1 MATTFNLEL
10 NNKANKQGQYVVFI
24 RVTQNRKIKRVRTTI
39 ALRRLADWNKDK
51 KCVRA
56 SEPNAKAWNAQLERE
71 LEAARQVFR
80 DLNAE
85 GLATTRNI
93 VSRIK
98 DEGAKPTLLAYTEQ
112 VREQMLAG
120 GQIGSW
126 KKYGTFVN
134 LLADYL
140 TNKGKVED
148 ITFKEVNAD
157 FVQGFVA
164 YLNTKENERTKGR
177 LHPNTIAKELRCL
190 RAIVNKAAK
199 LEGYMRPQDNPF
211 NAISIKEVPMA
222 KDRLLAADLEALWAV
237 DLQPMSAKWN
247 ARNAFFFSYYCA
259 GIRVGDLLQLR
270 WSNINEGRLQYQ
282 MGKNHKPK
290 NVLLVE
296 PALQILEQY
305 KHEGQRSADYI
316 FPYLNSRARYA
327 KAITQEQ
334 KDSMPVELKE
344 ELFNELWRKNALINK
359 YLKQIAQIA
368 GIEKPLSF
376 HVSRHTFAQQAKR
389 AGTDNAILKGM
400 LNHSS
405 LKVTER
411 YMGEFDTASED
422 AALRH
427 IFEDKG
433 AAKSQPADTMAALL
447 ESLRRLSKEEREAL
461 IRELEN

>member
-1 MATTFNLEL
+1 MATTFNLEV
-10 NNKANKQGQYVVFI
+10 NNKPNKQGQFVVFI
-24 RVTQNRKIKRVRTTI
+24 RVTQDRKNKRVRTTI

-56 SEPNAKAWNAQLERE
+56 SEPNAKAWNTQLERE
-71 LEAARQVFR
+71 LEAAKQVYR

-98 DEGAKPTLLAYTEQ
+98 DDGAKPTLLAYTER
-112 VREQMLAG
+112 VRAQMLAN
-120 GQIGSW
+120 GQLASW

-134 LLADYL
+134 LLTDYL
-140 TNKGKVED
+140 TDKGKVED

-164 YLNTKENERTKGR
+164 YLNAKENERTKGR
-177 LHPNTIAKELRCL
+177 LHPNTIAKELRIF
-190 RAIVNKAAK
+190 RAIVNKAAN
-199 LEGYMRPQDNPF
+199 LEGYMKQQDNPF
-211 NAISIKEVPMA
+211 NAIKIKEVPMA
-222 KDRLLAADLEALWAV
+222 KERLEAADLEAIWAV
-237 DLQPMSAKWN
+237 ELQPMSAKWN

-270 WSNINEGRLQYQ
+270 WANISEGRLLYQ

-305 KHEGQRSADYI
+305 KREGQRGSDYI
-316 FPYLNSRARYA
+316 FPYLNAKAKYA

-334 KDSMPVELKE
+334 KDSMQIELKE
-344 ELFNELWRKNALINK
+344 ELYNELWRKNALINK
-359 YLKQIAQIA
+359 YLKQIAQLA

-389 AGTDNAILKGM
+389 AGTDNAMLKGM

-411 YMGEFDTASED
+411 YMGEFDTQSED
-422 AALRH
+422 AAMRH
-427 IFEDKG
+427 IFEQTS
-433 AAKSQPADTMAALL
+433 AAQKQTTDNKAALL
-447 ESLRRLSKEEREAL
+447 AALRGMSKEELASL
-461 IRELEN
+461 INEL

>member
-1 MATTFNLEL
+1 MATTFNLEV
-10 NNKANKQGQYVVFI
+10 NNKANKQGQFVVFI

-39 ALRRLADWNKDK
+39 ALRRLADWNKEK
-51 KCVRA
+51 KCIRA

-71 LEAARQVFR
+71 LEAAKQVFR

-98 DEGAKPTLLAYTEQ
+98 DDGAKPTLLAYTER
-112 VREQMLAG
+112 VRAQMLAS
-120 GQIGSW
+120 GQVGNW
-126 KKYGTFVN
+126 KKYGTFLN
-134 LLADYL
+134 QLEEYL

-190 RAIVNKAAK
+190 RAVINKAAK
-199 LEGYMRPQDNPF
+199 LEGYLKPQENPF
-211 NAISIKEVPMA
+211 NAIPIKEVPMA
-222 KDRLLAADLEALWAV
+222 KERLEAADLEALWAV
-237 DLQPMSAKWN
+237 DLKPMSAKWN

-270 WSNINEGRLQYQ
+270 WGNISEGRLQYQ

-296 PALQILEQY
+296 PALEILELY
-305 KHEGQRSADYI
+305 KREGQRSTDYI
-316 FPYLNSRARYA
+316 FPYLNGNAKYA

-334 KDSMPVELKE
+334 KDSMPVEVKE
-344 ELFNELWRKNALINK
+344 ELYNELWNKNALINK
-359 YLKQIAQIA
+359 FLKQVAKDA
-368 GIEKPLSF
+368 GVEKPISF

-427 IFEDKG
+427 IFEQSG
-433 AAKSQPADTMAALL
+433 AAQQQPSGNKAALL
-447 ESLRRLSKEEREAL
+447 AALRGMSKEELQAL
-461 IRELEN
+461 INEL

>member
-1 MATTFNLEL
+1 MATTFNLEV

-24 RVTQNRKIKRVRTTI
+24 RVTQDRKIKRVRTTI
-39 ALRRLADWNKDK
+39 ALRRLADWNKEK

-85 GLATTRNI
+85 GLATSRNI

-98 DEGAKPTLLAYTEQ
+98 DEGAKPTLLAYTER
-112 VREQMLAG
+112 VRAQMLAN
-120 GQIGSW
+120 GQVGNW

-134 LLADYL
+134 QLAGYL

-164 YLNTKENERTKGR
+164 YLNAKENERTKGR
-177 LHPNTIAKELRCL
+177 LHPNTIAKELRIM
-190 RAIVNKAAK
+190 RAIVNKAANV
-199 LEGYMRPQDNPF
+199 EGYIKQQDNPF
-211 NAISIKEVPMA
+211 NAVKIREVPIA
-222 KDRLLAADLEALWAV
+222 KERLEVADLEALWAV

-270 WSNINEGRLQYQ
+270 WGNINEGRLLYQ

-290 NVLLVE
+290 NVLLVG

-305 KHEGQRSADYI
+305 KREGQRSTDYI
-316 FPYLNSRARYA
+316 FPYLNGRARYA

-334 KDSMPVELKE
+334 KDSMPVEVKQ
-344 ELFNELWRKNALINK
+344 ELYNELWRKNALINK
-359 YLKQIAQIA
+359 FLKQVAKAA
-368 GIEKPLSF
+368 GVEKPLSF

-389 AGTDNAILKGM
+389 AGTDNAMLKGM

-427 IFEDKG
+427 IFEQG
-433 AAKSQPADTMAALL
+433 GTAQQPSDNKAALL
-447 ESLRRLSKEEREAL
+447 AALRGMSKEELQAL
-461 IRELEN
+461 INEL